1 MRTCIHPPPPPPPPP
16 QFTMGRCASHFNNFQ
31 QQDAQELLAFVLD
44 GLHEDLNR
52 VKEKPYLEL
61 QDSDGRPDEEVARE
75 AWDYHLRRNES
86 VIVDL
91 FQGQVR
97 SN

>member
-1 MRTCIHPPPPPPPPP
+1 M
-16 QFTMGRCASHFNNFQ
+16 
-31 QQDAQELLAFVLD
+31 LD